1 MKKVYIRRTRNEEG
15 LYPEN
20 NKGRRFISGER
31 KKVYIRRTMKE
42 EGLHPENNEGRKFKS
57 GERKN
62 PKSNSKVLG
71 ALQNSWSNSQTL
83 RVATPPSE
91 NKKGRRSW
99 EKF

>member
-1 MKKVYIRRTRNEEG
+1 MKEEG
-15 LYPEN
+15 LYPEKKKEKGLYSE
-20 NKGRRFISGER
+20 NKKER
-31 KKVYIRRTMKE
+31 
-42 EGLHPENNEGRKFKS
+42 GLHPENNEGRKFKS